1 MKVQVS
7 LAGDAIEL
15 SLLDEDQLGVY
26 EKPLVDDVLEAV
38 ERALADS
45 DDVHAVGDLCED
57 HVAGSEFWIH
67 VDDMA
72 EHRFEIAAEALRLI
86 HEAEHDQWAVQ
97 FCSRCRPVLDR
108 VVAA

>member
-1 MKVQVS
+1 MS
-7 LAGDAIEL
+7 LAGSAIEL

-38 ERALADS
+38 ERALEAS
-45 DDVHAVGDLCED
+45 DDVHAVGEACDDWAWRSEAWYSED
-57 HVAGSEFWIH
+57 QI
-67 VDDMA
+67 A
-72 EHRFEIAAEALRLI
+72 EERHKAAAEALRLI